1 MAEGGALAFVVNLL
15 AAGVASGTPL
25 LIVTLGEV
33 IAERGGVLNL
43 GLEGLMLVGA
53 MSGVLVALPTGSAS
67 LGLLAAFTAAA
78 LLATAH
84 AVVCVSLRADQVVSG
99 LSLGF
104 VGIGLASML
113 GAPLVG
119 AQAQLDRFAVRPVPF
134 FSELPVLG
142 PVLFAHNVL
151 TYGALLAAPLCWLL
165 LQRTRIGLHLRAVG
179 ENPEAADGLGVNV
192 TVYRYAAVCLGGG
205 LAGVGGAALSLALT
219 PGYVDG
225 MTAGMG
231 FVALGLTIFAR
242 WNPLAAVPGALLFG
256 AIRRLPLDVQGLD
269 VGWLANPSSGYFF
282 NMLPYLF
289 VIGVLVVGNLRR
301 QQRGLGAPAALGRSF
316 VRGERR

>member
-1 MAEGGALAFVVNLL
+1 MNDGGALSFAVNLL

-25 LIVTLGEV
+25 LVVTMGEV
-33 IAERGGVLNL
+33 IAERSGVLNL

-53 MSGVLVALPTGSAS
+53 MSGVMATLATGSAL
-67 LGLLAAFTAAA
+67 LGLLAAFAAAA
-78 LLATAH
+78 LLASLH
-84 AVVCVSLRADQVVSG
+84 ALACISLRADQVVSG

-104 VGIGLASML
+104 LGMGLASVL

-119 AQAQLDRFAVRPVPF
+119 AQAQLDRFTVRPVPF

-142 PVLFAHNVL
+142 PVLFSHNGL
-151 TYGALLAAPLCWLL
+151 TYAALLAAPLIWWM
-165 LQRTRIGLHLRAVG
+165 LQRTRPGLHLRAVG
-179 ENPEAADGLGVNV
+179 ENPEAADGLGVDV
-192 TVYRYAAVCLGGG
+192 TAYRYAAVCLGGG

-231 FVALGLTIFAR
+231 WIALGLTIFAR
-242 WNPLAAVPGALLFG
+242 WSPLAAVPGALLFG

-269 VGWLANPSSGYFF
+269 VGWLANPSSGYFL
-282 NMLPYLF
+282 NMLPYLL
-289 VIGVLVVGNLRR
+289 VIGVLVAGNLRWQR
-301 QQRGLGAPAALGRSF
+301 RGLGAPASLGQPF
-316 VRGERR
+316 VRGAQR